1 MLSFLPG
8 WLLCPIVLLFGMSY
22 TAVISLLIFI
32 VSCVRYPL
40 LWSPGASSFLI
51 RVNNHLM
58 GWWLYGN
65 HLTLVLFTRAE
76 VHVTGEI
83 GEDESASQIIVSNH
97 ISWLDTLI
105 IGEIT
110 RKRLP
115 VPKLFLKHSLLYVPF
130 VGIACWG
137 LGMPFMRRYKPAY
150 LLRHPEL
157 RNKDI
162 ETTRKICRTFKG
174 IPTTFVNF
182 PEGTRFTEEKREK
195 GGAPYKNLLTPKPG
209 SLALAIGSL
218 DTFSRIICVTLHYPD
233 NKESPFK
240 AMLFGRLGRIYINL
254 REIQITDNLKGDYT
268 GDKQFKHSFQIWL
281 RERWQEKDETLQKM
295 KEQAEADR
303 KSGKK

>member
-8 WLLCPIVLLFGMSY
+8 WLLCPLLLLFATSY
-22 TAVISLLIFI
+22 TAAISLTIFI
-32 VSCVRYPL
+32 VSCVRYTL
-40 LWSPGASSFLI
+40 LWSPGAASALI
-51 RVNNHLM
+51 RVNNRLM

-65 HLTLVLFTRAE
+65 HLTLRLFTRAE

-97 ISWLDTLI
+97 ISGLDTLV

-110 RKRLP
+110 RNRLP
-115 VPKLFLKHSLLYVPF
+115 VPKFFLKHSLLYVPF

-137 LGMPFMRRYKPAY
+137 LGMPFMRRYPPAY

-157 RNKDI
+157 RNRDI
-162 ETTRKICRTFKG
+162 ETTRKICETFRD

-195 GGAPYKNLLTPKPG
+195 GGAPYRNLLTPKPG

-218 DTFSRIICVTLHYPD
+218 NTFSRIISVTLYYPD

-240 AMLFGRLGRIYINL
+240 DMLFGRLGRIYISL
-254 REIQITDNLKGDYT
+254 REIPITDDLKGDYT
-268 GDKQFKHSFQIWL
+268 GDKQFKHSFQIRL
-281 RERWQEKDETLQKM
+281 RESWQEKDEILQRM
-295 KEQAEADR
+295 KEQAESD
-303 KSGKK
+303 GKK

>member
-8 WLLCPIVLLFGMSY
+8 WLLCPLLLLFATSY
-22 TAVISLLIFI
+22 TAAISLTIFI
-32 VSCVRYPL
+32 VSCVRYTL
-40 LWSPGASSFLI
+40 LWSPGAASALI
-51 RVNNHLM
+51 RVNNRLM

-65 HLTLVLFTRAE
+65 HLTLRLFTRAE

-97 ISWLDTLI
+97 ISWLDTLV

-110 RKRLP
+110 RNRLP
-115 VPKLFLKHSLLYVPF
+115 VPKFFLKHSLLYVPF

-137 LGMPFMRRYKPAY
+137 LGMPFMRRYPPAY

-157 RNKDI
+157 RNRDI
-162 ETTRKICRTFKG
+162 ETTRKICETFRD

-195 GGAPYKNLLTPKPG
+195 GGAPYRNLLTPKPG
-209 SLALAIGSL
+209 SLALALGSL
-218 DTFSRIICVTLHYPD
+218 NTFSRIISVTLYYPD

-240 AMLFGRLGRIYINL
+240 DMLFGRLGRIYISL
-254 REIQITDNLKGDYT
+254 REIPITDDLKGDYT
-268 GDKQFKHSFQIWL
+268 GDKQFKHSFQIRL
-281 RERWQEKDETLQKM
+281 RESWQEKDEILQRM
-295 KEQAEADR
+295 KEQAESD
-303 KSGKK
+303 GKK

>member
-8 WLLCPIVLLFGMSY
+8 WLLCPLLLLFATSY
-22 TAVISLLIFI
+22 TAAISLTIFI
-32 VSCVRYPL
+32 VSCVRYTL
-40 LWSPGASSFLI
+40 LWSPGAASALI
-51 RVNNHLM
+51 RVNNRLM

-65 HLTLVLFTRAE
+65 HLTLRLFTCAE

-97 ISWLDTLI
+97 ISWLDTLV

-110 RKRLP
+110 RNRLP
-115 VPKLFLKHSLLYVPF
+115 VPKFFLKHSLLYVPF

-137 LGMPFMRRYKPAY
+137 LGMPFMRRYPPAY
-150 LLRHPEL
+150 LLRLPEL
-157 RNKDI
+157 RNRDI
-162 ETTRKICRTFKG
+162 ETTRKICETFRD

-195 GGAPYKNLLTPKPG
+195 GGAPYRNLLTPKPG

-218 DTFSRIICVTLHYPD
+218 NTFSRIISVTLYYPD

-240 AMLFGRLGRIYINL
+240 DMLFGRLGRIYISL
-254 REIQITDNLKGDYT
+254 REIPITDDLKGDYT
-268 GDKQFKHSFQIWL
+268 GNKQFKHSFQIRL

-295 KEQAEADR
+295 KEQAESD
-303 KSGKK
+303 GKK

>member
-1 MLSFLPG
+1 MRQVHAPLEPG
-8 WLLCPIVLLFGMSY
+8 CG
-22 TAVISLLIFI
+22 
-32 VSCVRYPL
+32 VS
-40 LWSPGASSFLI
+40 LI
-51 RVNNHLM
+51 RVNNRLM

-65 HLTLVLFTRAE
+65 HLTLRLFTCAE

-97 ISWLDTLI
+97 ISWLDTLV

-110 RKRLP
+110 RNRLP
-115 VPKLFLKHSLLYVPF
+115 VPKFFLKHSLLYVPF

-137 LGMPFMRRYKPAY
+137 LGMPFMRRYPPAY

-157 RNKDI
+157 RNRDI
-162 ETTRKICRTFKG
+162 ETTRKICETFRD

-195 GGAPYKNLLTPKPG
+195 GGAPYRNLLTPKPG

-218 DTFSRIICVTLHYPD
+218 NTFSRIISVTLYYPD

-240 AMLFGRLGRIYINL
+240 DMLFGRLGRIYISL
-254 REIQITDNLKGDYT
+254 REIPITDDLKGDYT
-268 GDKQFKHSFQIWL
+268 GNKQFKHSFQIRL

-295 KEQAEADR
+295 KEQAESD
-303 KSGKK
+303 GKK

>member
-1 MLSFLPG
+1 MRQVHAPLEPG
-8 WLLCPIVLLFGMSY
+8 CG
-22 TAVISLLIFI
+22 
-32 VSCVRYPL
+32 VS
-40 LWSPGASSFLI
+40 LI
-51 RVNNHLM
+51 RVNNRLM

-65 HLTLVLFTRAE
+65 HLTLRLFTRAE

-97 ISWLDTLI
+97 ISWLDTLV

-110 RKRLP
+110 RNRLP
-115 VPKLFLKHSLLYVPF
+115 VPKFFLKHSLLYVPF

-137 LGMPFMRRYKPAY
+137 LGMPFMRRYPPAY

-157 RNKDI
+157 RNRDI
-162 ETTRKICRTFKG
+162 ETTRKICETFRD

-195 GGAPYKNLLTPKPG
+195 GGAPYRNLLTPKPG

-218 DTFSRIICVTLHYPD
+218 NTFSRIISVTLYYPD

-240 AMLFGRLGRIYINL
+240 DMLFGRLGRIYISL
-254 REIQITDNLKGDYT
+254 REIPITDDLKGDYT
-268 GDKQFKHSFQIWL
+268 GDKQFKHSFQI
-281 RERWQEKDETLQKM
+281 RSARAGRRRM
-295 KEQAEADR
+295 R
-303 KSGKK
+303 SCRG

>member
-8 WLLCPIVLLFGMSY
+8 WLLCPLLLLFATSY
-22 TAVISLLIFI
+22 TAAISLTIFI
-32 VSCVRYPL
+32 VACVRYTL
-40 LWSPGASSFLI
+40 LWSPGAASALI
-51 RVNNHLM
+51 RVNNRLM

-65 HLTLVLFTRAE
+65 HLTLRLFTRAE

-97 ISWLDTLI
+97 ISWLDTLV

-110 RKRLP
+110 RNRLP
-115 VPKLFLKHSLLYVPF
+115 VPKFFLKHSLLYVPF

-137 LGMPFMRRYKPAY
+137 LGMPFMRRYPPAY

-157 RNKDI
+157 RNRDI
-162 ETTRKICRTFKG
+162 ETTRKICETFRD

-195 GGAPYKNLLTPKPG
+195 GGAPYRNLLTPKPG

-218 DTFSRIICVTLHYPD
+218 NTFSRIISVTLYYPD

-240 AMLFGRLGRIYINL
+240 DMLFGRLGRIYISL
-254 REIQITDNLKGDYT
+254 REIPITDDLKGDYT
-268 GDKQFKHSFQIWL
+268 GDKQFKHSFQIRL
-281 RERWQEKDETLQKM
+281 RESWQEKDEILQRM
-295 KEQAEADR
+295 KEQAESD
-303 KSGKK
+303 GKK

>member
-1 MLSFLPG
+1 MLFRS
-8 WLLCPIVLLFGMSY
+8 
-22 TAVISLLIFI
+22 A
-32 VSCVRYPL
+32 
-40 LWSPGASSFLI
+40 LI
-51 RVNNHLM
+51 RVNNRLM

-65 HLTLVLFTRAE
+65 HLTLRLFTRAE

-97 ISWLDTLI
+97 ISWLDTLV

-110 RKRLP
+110 RNRLP
-115 VPKLFLKHSLLYVPF
+115 VPKFFLKHSLLYVPF

-137 LGMPFMRRYKPAY
+137 LGMPFMRRYPPAY

-157 RNKDI
+157 RNRDI
-162 ETTRKICRTFKG
+162 ETTRKICETFRD

-195 GGAPYKNLLTPKPG
+195 GGAPYRNLLTPKPG

-218 DTFSRIICVTLHYPD
+218 NTFSRIISVTLYYPD

-240 AMLFGRLGRIYINL
+240 DMLFGRLGRIYISL
-254 REIQITDNLKGDYT
+254 REIPITDDLKGDYT
-268 GDKQFKHSFQIWL
+268 GDKQFKHSFQIRL
-281 RERWQEKDETLQKM
+281 RESWQEKDEILQRM
-295 KEQAEADR
+295 KEQAESD
-303 KSGKK
+303 GKK

>member
-8 WLLCPIVLLFGMSY
+8 WLLCPLLLLFATSY
-22 TAVISLLIFI
+22 TAAISLTIFI
-32 VSCVRYPL
+32 VSCVRYTL
-40 LWSPGASSFLI
+40 LWSPGAASALI
-51 RVNNHLM
+51 RVNNRLM

-65 HLTLVLFTRAE
+65 HLTLRLFTCAE

-97 ISWLDTLI
+97 ISWLDTLV

-110 RKRLP
+110 RNRLP
-115 VPKLFLKHSLLYVPF
+115 VPKFFLKHSLLYVPF

-137 LGMPFMRRYKPAY
+137 LGMPFMRRYPPAY
-150 LLRHPEL
+150 LLRHPDL
-157 RNKDI
+157 RNRDI
-162 ETTRKICRTFKG
+162 ETTRKICETFRD

-195 GGAPYKNLLTPKPG
+195 GGAPYRNLLTPKPG

-218 DTFSRIICVTLHYPD
+218 NTFSRIISVTLYYPD

-240 AMLFGRLGRIYINL
+240 DMLFGRLGRIYISL
-254 REIQITDNLKGDYT
+254 REIPITDDLKGDYT
-268 GDKQFKHSFQIWL
+268 GDKQFKHSFQIRL
-281 RERWQEKDETLQKM
+281 RESWQEKDEILQRM
-295 KEQAEADR
+295 KEQAESD
-303 KSGKK
+303 GKK

>member
-8 WLLCPIVLLFGMSY
+8 WLLCPLLLLFATSY
-22 TAVISLLIFI
+22 TAAISLTIFI
-32 VSCVRYPL
+32 VSCVRYTL
-40 LWSPGASSFLI
+40 LWSPGAASALI
-51 RVNNHLM
+51 RVNNRLM

-65 HLTLVLFTRAE
+65 HLTLRLFTRAE

-97 ISWLDTLI
+97 ISWLDTLV

-110 RKRLP
+110 RNRLP
-115 VPKLFLKHSLLYVPF
+115 VPKFFLKHSLLYVPF

-137 LGMPFMRRYKPAY
+137 LGMPFMRRYPPAY

-157 RNKDI
+157 RNRDI
-162 ETTRKICRTFKG
+162 ETTRKICETFRD

-195 GGAPYKNLLTPKPG
+195 GGAPYRNLLTPKPG

-218 DTFSRIICVTLHYPD
+218 NTFSRIISVTLYYPD
-233 NKESPFK
+233 NKGSPFK
-240 AMLFGRLGRIYINL
+240 DMLFGRLGRIYISL
-254 REIQITDNLKGDYT
+254 REIPITDDLKGDYT
-268 GDKQFKHSFQIWL
+268 GDKQFKHSFQIRL
-281 RERWQEKDETLQKM
+281 RESWQEKDEILQRM
-295 KEQAEADR
+295 KEQAESD
-303 KSGKK
+303 GKK

>member
-8 WLLCPIVLLFGMSY
+8 WLLCPLLLLFATSY
-22 TAVISLLIFI
+22 TAAISLTIFI
-32 VSCVRYPL
+32 VSCVRYTL
-40 LWSPGASSFLI
+40 LWSPGAASALI
-51 RVNNHLM
+51 RVNNRLM

-65 HLTLVLFTRAE
+65 HLTLRLFTRAE

-97 ISWLDTLI
+97 ISWLDTLV

-110 RKRLP
+110 RNRLP
-115 VPKLFLKHSLLYVPF
+115 VPKFFLKHSLLYVPF

-137 LGMPFMRRYKPAY
+137 LGMPFMRRYPPAY
-150 LLRHPEL
+150 LLRHPDL
-157 RNKDI
+157 RNRDI
-162 ETTRKICRTFKG
+162 ETTRKICETFRD

-195 GGAPYKNLLTPKPG
+195 GGAPYRNLLTPKPG

-218 DTFSRIICVTLHYPD
+218 NTFSRIISVTLYYPD

-240 AMLFGRLGRIYINL
+240 DMLFGRLGRIYISL
-254 REIQITDNLKGDYT
+254 REIPITDDLKGDYT
-268 GDKQFKHSFQIWL
+268 GDKQFKHSFQIRL
-281 RERWQEKDETLQKM
+281 RESWQEKDEILQRM
-295 KEQAEADR
+295 KEQAESD
-303 KSGKK
+303 GKK

>member
-8 WLLCPIVLLFGMSY
+8 WLLCPLLLLFATSY
-22 TAVISLLIFI
+22 TAAISLTIFI
-32 VSCVRYPL
+32 VSCVRYTL
-40 LWSPGASSFLI
+40 LWSPGAASALI
-51 RVNNHLM
+51 RVNNRLM

-65 HLTLVLFTRAE
+65 HLTLRLFTRAE

-97 ISWLDTLI
+97 ISWLDTLV

-110 RKRLP
+110 RNRLP
-115 VPKLFLKHSLLYVPF
+115 VPKFFLKHSLLYVSF

-137 LGMPFMRRYKPAY
+137 LGMPFMRRYPPAY

-157 RNKDI
+157 RNRDI
-162 ETTRKICRTFKG
+162 ETTRKICETFRD
-174 IPTTFVNF
+174 IPTTFVKF

-195 GGAPYKNLLTPKPG
+195 GGAPYRNLLTPKPG

-218 DTFSRIICVTLHYPD
+218 NTFSRIISVTLYYPD

-240 AMLFGRLGRIYINL
+240 DMLFGRLGRIYISL
-254 REIQITDNLKGDYT
+254 REIPITDDLKGDYT
-268 GDKQFKHSFQIWL
+268 GDKQFKHSFQIRL
-281 RERWQEKDETLQKM
+281 RESWQEKDEILQRM
-295 KEQAEADR
+295 KEQAESD
-303 KSGKK
+303 GKK

>member
-8 WLLCPIVLLFGMSY
+8 WLLCPLLLLFATSY
-22 TAVISLLIFI
+22 TAAISLTIFI
-32 VSCVRYPL
+32 VSCVRYTL
-40 LWSPGASSFLI
+40 LWSPGAASALI
-51 RVNNHLM
+51 RVNNRLM

-65 HLTLVLFTRAE
+65 HLTLRLFTCAE

-83 GEDESASQIIVSNH
+83 GEDESAAQIIASTH
-97 ISWLDTLI
+97 ISWLDTLV

-110 RKRLP
+110 RNRLP
-115 VPKLFLKHSLLYVPF
+115 VPKFFLKHSLLYVPF

-137 LGMPFMRRYKPAY
+137 LGMPFMRRYPPAY

-157 RNKDI
+157 RNRDI
-162 ETTRKICRTFKG
+162 ETTRKICETFRD

-195 GGAPYKNLLTPKPG
+195 GGAPYRNLLTPKPG

-218 DTFSRIICVTLHYPD
+218 NTFSRIISVTLYYPD

-240 AMLFGRLGRIYINL
+240 DMLFGRLGRIYISL
-254 REIQITDNLKGDYT
+254 REIPITDDLKGDYT
-268 GDKQFKHSFQIWL
+268 GNKQFKHSFQIRL
-281 RERWQEKDETLQKM
+281 RESWQEKDEILQRM
-295 KEQAEADR
+295 KEQAESD
-303 KSGKK
+303 GKK

>member
-8 WLLCPIVLLFGMSY
+8 WLLCPLLLLFATSY
-22 TAVISLLIFI
+22 TAAISLTIFI
-32 VSCVRYPL
+32 VSCVRYTL
-40 LWSPGASSFLI
+40 LWSPGAASALI
-51 RVNNHLM
+51 RVNNRLM

-65 HLTLVLFTRAE
+65 HLTLRLFTCAE

-97 ISWLDTLI
+97 ISWLDTLV

-110 RKRLP
+110 RNRLP
-115 VPKLFLKHSLLYVPF
+115 VPKFFLKHSLLYAPF
-130 VGIACWG
+130 VGSACWG
-137 LGMPFMRRYKPAY
+137 RGMPFMRRYPPAY

-157 RNKDI
+157 RNRDI
-162 ETTRKICRTFKG
+162 ETTRKICETFRD

-195 GGAPYKNLLTPKPG
+195 GGAPYRNLLTPKPG

-218 DTFSRIICVTLHYPD
+218 NTFSRIFSVTLYYPD

-240 AMLFGRLGRIYINL
+240 DMLFGRLGRIYISL
-254 REIQITDNLKGDYT
+254 REIPITDDLKGDYT
-268 GDKQFKHSFQIWL
+268 GNKQFKHSFQIRL
-281 RERWQEKDETLQKM
+281 RERWQEKDEILQSM
-295 KEQAEADR
+295 KEQA
-303 KSGKK
+303 

>member
-8 WLLCPIVLLFGMSY
+8 WLLCPLLLLFATSY
-22 TAVISLLIFI
+22 TAAISLTIFI
-32 VSCVRYPL
+32 VSCVRYTL
-40 LWSPGASSFLI
+40 LWSPGAASALI
-51 RVNNHLM
+51 RVNNRLM

-65 HLTLVLFTRAE
+65 HLTLRLFTCAE

-97 ISWLDTLI
+97 ISWLDTLV

-110 RKRLP
+110 RNRLP
-115 VPKLFLKHSLLYVPF
+115 VPKFFLKHSLLYVPF

-137 LGMPFMRRYKPAY
+137 LGMPFMRRYPPAY

-157 RNKDI
+157 RNRDI
-162 ETTRKICRTFKG
+162 ETTRKICETFRD

-195 GGAPYKNLLTPKPG
+195 GGAPYRNLLTPKPG

-218 DTFSRIICVTLHYPD
+218 NTFSRIISVTLYYPD

-240 AMLFGRLGRIYINL
+240 DMLFGRLGRIYISL
-254 REIQITDNLKGDYT
+254 REIPITDDLKGDYT
-268 GDKQFKHSFQIWL
+268 GNKQFKHSFQIRL
-281 RERWQEKDETLQKM
+281 RESWQEKYEILQRM
-295 KEQAEADR
+295 KEQAESD
-303 KSGKK
+303 GKK

>member
-8 WLLCPIVLLFGMSY
+8 WLLCPLLLLFATSY
-22 TAVISLLIFI
+22 TAAISLTIFI
-32 VSCVRYPL
+32 VSCVRYTL
-40 LWSPGASSFLI
+40 LWSPGAASALI
-51 RVNNHLM
+51 RVNNRLM

-65 HLTLVLFTRAE
+65 HLTLRLFTCAE

-97 ISWLDTLI
+97 ISWLDTLV

-110 RKRLP
+110 RNRLP
-115 VPKLFLKHSLLYVPF
+115 VPKFFLKHSLLYVPF

-137 LGMPFMRRYKPAY
+137 LGMPFMRRYPPAY

-157 RNKDI
+157 RNRDI
-162 ETTRKICRTFKG
+162 ETTRKICETFRD

-195 GGAPYKNLLTPKPG
+195 GGAPYRNLLTPKPG

-218 DTFSRIICVTLHYPD
+218 NTFSRIISVTLYYPD

-240 AMLFGRLGRIYINL
+240 DMLFGRLGRIYISL
-254 REIQITDNLKGDYT
+254 REIPITDDLKGDYT
-268 GDKQFKHSFQIWL
+268 GNKQFKHSFQIRL
-281 RERWQEKDETLQKM
+281 RESWQEKDEILQRM
-295 KEQAEADR
+295 KEQAESD
-303 KSGKK
+303 GKK

>member
-8 WLLCPIVLLFGMSY
+8 WLLCPLLLLFATSY
-22 TAVISLLIFI
+22 TAAISLTIFI
-32 VSCVRYPL
+32 VSCVRYTL
-40 LWSPGASSFLI
+40 LWSPGAASALI
-51 RVNNHLM
+51 RVNNRLM

-65 HLTLVLFTRAE
+65 HLTLRLFTRAE

-97 ISWLDTLI
+97 ISWLDTLV

-110 RKRLP
+110 RNRLP
-115 VPKLFLKHSLLYVPF
+115 VPKFFLKHSLLYVPF

-137 LGMPFMRRYKPAY
+137 LGMPFMRRYPPAY

-157 RNKDI
+157 RNRDI
-162 ETTRKICRTFKG
+162 ETTRKICETFRD

-195 GGAPYKNLLTPKPG
+195 GGAPYRNLLTPKPG

-218 DTFSRIICVTLHYPD
+218 NTFSRIISVTLYYPD

-240 AMLFGRLGRIYINL
+240 DMLFGRLGRIYISL
-254 REIQITDNLKGDYT
+254 REIPITDDMKGDYT
-268 GDKQFKHSFQIWL
+268 GDKQFKHSFQIRL
-281 RERWQEKDETLQKM
+281 RESWQEKDEILQRM
-295 KEQAEADR
+295 KEQAESD
-303 KSGKK
+303 GKK

>member
-8 WLLCPIVLLFGMSY
+8 WLLCPLLLLFATSY
-22 TAVISLLIFI
+22 TAAISLTIFI
-32 VSCVRYPL
+32 VSCVRYTL
-40 LWSPGASSFLI
+40 LWSPGAASALI
-51 RVNNHLM
+51 RVNNRLM

-65 HLTLVLFTRAE
+65 HLTLRLFTCAE

-97 ISWLDTLI
+97 ISWLDTLV

-110 RKRLP
+110 RNRLP
-115 VPKLFLKHSLLYVPF
+115 VPKFFLKHSLLYVPF

-137 LGMPFMRRYKPAY
+137 LGMPFMRRYPPAY

-157 RNKDI
+157 RNRDI
-162 ETTRKICRTFKG
+162 ETTRKICETFRD

-195 GGAPYKNLLTPKPG
+195 GGAPYRNLLTPKPG

-218 DTFSRIICVTLHYPD
+218 NTFSRIISVTLYYPD

-240 AMLFGRLGRIYINL
+240 DMLFGRLGRIYISL
-254 REIQITDNLKGDYT
+254 REIPITDDLKGDYT
-268 GDKQFKHSFQIWL
+268 GDKQFKHSFQIRL
-281 RERWQEKDETLQKM
+281 RESWQEKDEILQRM
-295 KEQAEADR
+295 KEQAESD
-303 KSGKK
+303 GKK

>member
-8 WLLCPIVLLFGMSY
+8 WLLCPLLLLFATSY
-22 TAVISLLIFI
+22 TAAISLTIFI
-32 VSCVRYPL
+32 VSCVRYTL
-40 LWSPGASSFLI
+40 LWSPGAASALI
-51 RVNNHLM
+51 RVNNRLM

-65 HLTLVLFTRAE
+65 HLTLRLFTRAE

-83 GEDESASQIIVSNH
+83 GEDESASQIIVSKH
-97 ISWLDTLI
+97 ISWLDTLV

-110 RKRLP
+110 RNRLP
-115 VPKLFLKHSLLYVPF
+115 VPKFFLKHSLLYVPF

-137 LGMPFMRRYKPAY
+137 LGMPFMRRYPPAY

-157 RNKDI
+157 RNRDI
-162 ETTRKICRTFKG
+162 ETTRKICETFRD

-195 GGAPYKNLLTPKPG
+195 GGAPYRNLLTPKPG

-218 DTFSRIICVTLHYPD
+218 NTFSRIISVTLYYPD

-240 AMLFGRLGRIYINL
+240 DMLFGRLGRIYISL
-254 REIQITDNLKGDYT
+254 REIPITDDLKGDYT
-268 GDKQFKHSFQIWL
+268 GDKQFKHSFQIRL
-281 RERWQEKDETLQKM
+281 RESWQEKDEILQRM
-295 KEQAEADR
+295 KEQAESD
-303 KSGKK
+303 GKK

>member
-8 WLLCPIVLLFGMSY
+8 WLLCPLLLLFATSY
-22 TAVISLLIFI
+22 TAAISLTIFI
-32 VSCVRYPL
+32 VSCVRYTL
-40 LWSPGASSFLI
+40 LWSPGAASALI
-51 RVNNHLM
+51 RVNNRLM

-65 HLTLVLFTRAE
+65 HLTLRLFTCAE

-97 ISWLDTLI
+97 ISWLDTLV

-110 RKRLP
+110 RNRLP
-115 VPKLFLKHSLLYVPF
+115 VPKFFLKHSLLYVPF

-137 LGMPFMRRYKPAY
+137 LGMPFMRRYPPAY

-157 RNKDI
+157 RNRDI
-162 ETTRKICRTFKG
+162 ETTRKICETFRD

-195 GGAPYKNLLTPKPG
+195 GGAPYRNLLTPKPG

-218 DTFSRIICVTLHYPD
+218 NTFSRIISVTLYYPD

-240 AMLFGRLGRIYINL
+240 DMLFGRLGRIYISL
-254 REIQITDNLKGDYT
+254 REIPITDDLKGDYT
-268 GDKQFKHSFQIWL
+268 GNKQFKHSFQIRL

-303 KSGKK
+303 KAVGK

>member
-8 WLLCPIVLLFGMSY
+8 WLLCPLLLLFATSY
-22 TAVISLLIFI
+22 TAAISLTIFI
-32 VSCVRYPL
+32 VSCVRYTL
-40 LWSPGASSFLI
+40 LWSPGAASALI
-51 RVNNHLM
+51 RVNNRLM

-65 HLTLVLFTRAE
+65 HLTLRLFTRAE

-97 ISWLDTLI
+97 ISWLDTLV

-110 RKRLP
+110 RNRLP
-115 VPKLFLKHSLLYVPF
+115 VPKFFLKHSLLYVPF
-130 VGIACWG
+130 VGIACGG
-137 LGMPFMRRYKPAY
+137 LGMPFMRRYPPAY

-157 RNKDI
+157 RNRDI
-162 ETTRKICRTFKG
+162 ETTRKICETFRD

-195 GGAPYKNLLTPKPG
+195 GGAPYRNLLTPKPG

-218 DTFSRIICVTLHYPD
+218 NTFSRIISVTLYYPD

-240 AMLFGRLGRIYINL
+240 DMLFGRLGRIYISL
-254 REIQITDNLKGDYT
+254 REIPITDDLKGDYT
-268 GDKQFKHSFQIWL
+268 GDKQFKHSFQIRL
-281 RERWQEKDETLQKM
+281 RESWQEKDEILQRM
-295 KEQAEADR
+295 KEQAESD
-303 KSGKK
+303 GKK

>member
-8 WLLCPIVLLFGMSY
+8 WLLCPLLLLFATSY
-22 TAVISLLIFI
+22 TAAISLTIFI
-32 VSCVRYPL
+32 VSCVRYTL
-40 LWSPGASSFLI
+40 LWSPGAASALI
-51 RVNNHLM
+51 RVNNRLM

-65 HLTLVLFTRAE
+65 HLTLRLFTRAE

-97 ISWLDTLI
+97 ISWLDTLV

-110 RKRLP
+110 RNRLP
-115 VPKLFLKHSLLYVPF
+115 VPKFFLKHSLLYVPF

-137 LGMPFMRRYKPAY
+137 LGMPFMRRYPPAY

-157 RNKDI
+157 RNRDI
-162 ETTRKICRTFKG
+162 ETTRKICETFRD

-195 GGAPYKNLLTPKPG
+195 GGAPYRNLLTPKPG

-218 DTFSRIICVTLHYPD
+218 NTFSRIISVTLYYPD

-240 AMLFGRLGRIYINL
+240 DMLFGRLGRIYISL
-254 REIQITDNLKGDYT
+254 REIPITDDLKGDYT
-268 GDKQFKHSFQIWL
+268 GDKQFKHSFRIRL
-281 RERWQEKDETLQKM
+281 RESWQEKDEILQRM
-295 KEQAEADR
+295 KEQAESD
-303 KSGKK
+303 GKK

>member
-8 WLLCPIVLLFGMSY
+8 WLLCPLLLLFATSY
-22 TAVISLLIFI
+22 TAAISLTIFI
-32 VSCVRYPL
+32 VSCVRYTL
-40 LWSPGASSFLI
+40 LWSPGAASALI
-51 RVNNHLM
+51 RVNNRLM

-65 HLTLVLFTRAE
+65 HLTLRLFTRAE

-97 ISWLDTLI
+97 ISWLDTLV

-110 RKRLP
+110 RNRLP
-115 VPKLFLKHSLLYVPF
+115 VPKFFLKHSLLYVPF

-137 LGMPFMRRYKPAY
+137 LGMPFMRRHPPAY

-157 RNKDI
+157 RNRDI
-162 ETTRKICRTFKG
+162 ETTRKICETFRD

-195 GGAPYKNLLTPKPG
+195 GGAPYRNLLTPKPG

-218 DTFSRIICVTLHYPD
+218 NTFSRIISVTLYYPD

-240 AMLFGRLGRIYINL
+240 DMLFGRLGRIYISL
-254 REIQITDNLKGDYT
+254 REIPITDDLKGDYT
-268 GDKQFKHSFQIWL
+268 GDKQFKHSFQIRL
-281 RERWQEKDETLQKM
+281 RESWQEKDEILQRM
-295 KEQAEADR
+295 KEQAESD
-303 KSGKK
+303 GKK

>member
-8 WLLCPIVLLFGMSY
+8 WLLCPLLLLFATSY
-22 TAVISLLIFI
+22 TAAISLTIFI
-32 VSCVRYPL
+32 VSCVRYTL
-40 LWSPGASSFLI
+40 LWSPGAASALI
-51 RVNNHLM
+51 RVNNRLM

-65 HLTLVLFTRAE
+65 HLTLRLFTCAE

-97 ISWLDTLI
+97 ISWLDTLV

-110 RKRLP
+110 RNRLP
-115 VPKLFLKHSLLYVPF
+115 VPKFFLKHSLLYVPF

-137 LGMPFMRRYKPAY
+137 LGMPFMRRYPPAY

-157 RNKDI
+157 RNRDI
-162 ETTRKICRTFKG
+162 ETTRKICETFRD

-195 GGAPYKNLLTPKPG
+195 GGAPYRNLLTPKPG

-218 DTFSRIICVTLHYPD
+218 NTFSRIISVTLYYPD

-240 AMLFGRLGRIYINL
+240 DMLFGRLGRIYISL
-254 REIQITDNLKGDYT
+254 REIPITDDLKGDYT
-268 GDKQFKHSFQIWL
+268 GDKQFKHSFQIRL
-281 RERWQEKDETLQKM
+281 RESWQEKDEILQRR
-295 KEQAEADR
+295 KEQAESD
-303 KSGKK
+303 GKK